1 MYDVYMCCLITMC
14 RSVGKELIAELN
26 TIRKQFA
33 DACKLSTES
42 LELPDTDDDEASDDA
57 IDSRSP
63 TVDKTKTRSQKRKEN
78 EQTDDQNNGAEE
90 KKKKDDKK

>member
-1 MYDVYMCCLITMC
+1 MC

-42 LELPDTDDDEASDDA
+42 LELPDTDDEEVSDDDA

-90 KKKKDDKK
+90 KKKRDDKK